1 LRRQRSAAR
10 RKSFSAASR
19 LVRTQLSETLSA
31 RIASCIAEMMDS
43 YRKQSDPPSGAVA
56 VSEGSDASLF

>member
-1 LRRQRSAAR
+1 M
-10 RKSFSAASR
+10 
-19 LVRTQLSETLSA
+19 RTQLSETLSA